1 MREYEMHHGRTGL
14 GRMVGR
20 VILGHNA
27 KGEIVL
33 EREFGV
39 RMLRNLDSI
48 SKACIAT

>member
-1 MREYEMHHGRTGL
+1 MREYEMYYGRSGF

-20 VILGHNA
+20 VIFGYNV

-48 SKACIAT
+48 FKVCVVI